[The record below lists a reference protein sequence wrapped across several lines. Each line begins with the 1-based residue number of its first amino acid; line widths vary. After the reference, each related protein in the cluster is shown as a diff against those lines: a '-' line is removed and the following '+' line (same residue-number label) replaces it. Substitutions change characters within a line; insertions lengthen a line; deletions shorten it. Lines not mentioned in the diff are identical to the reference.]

1 MVPIRSSYYFLQ
13 EKQGGFA
20 LFERRELVRLKPLIL
35 FFVIYTAV
43 FILFAVTLKYT
54 FPFLAGF
61 LLALAAQ
68 PLINWLRRRLSL
80 RPAPAAAIA
89 TLVVYA
95 ILFGL
100 LFLAG
105 FWLLTELNRLLRY
118 VSRLTSED
126 LRALTAP
133 LMNAI
138 AQLGHSVK
146 SIDSHFI
153 EQNQEKIMSIAQNGV
168 GIAAKV
174 AGTLLYFL
182 TSLPAIFTMLIIMI
196 FSTYFFSKDYGS
208 VKGYLVRLFP
218 HSAVRSLSSY
228 SKDGKAIG
236 GRYIGTYL
244 LIYFI
249 TFVETLIVFAAL
261 GVPYPLV
268 LSIITGIADILPVL
282 GPGTIY
288 IPLSLIYLV
297 TGNFFRAGALFVC
310 WLLITAIRQ
319 IIEPKLVSSTINI
332 HPLGVLAAIY
342 FALVAGNFWV
352 LIYCT
357 VLLILYQLL
366 TKDGTL
372 PTLFNHDSEDSPE
385 EKP

>member
-1 MVPIRSSYYFLQ
+1 M
-13 EKQGGFA
+13 
-20 LFERRELVRLKPLIL
+20 FERRELVRLKPLIL

-43 FILFAVTLKYT
+43 FVLFAVTLKYT

-105 FWLLTELNRLLRY
+105 YWLLTELNHLLRY
-118 VSRLTSED
+118 ISKLNSED
-126 LRALTAP
+126 LRSLTAP
-133 LMNAI
+133 LMDAI
-138 AQLGHSVK
+138 AQLGHSMK
-146 SIDSHFI
+146 NIDSHFI

-168 GIAAKV
+168 GIAAKM
-174 AGTLLYFL
+174 AGTILYFL

-196 FSTYFFSKDYGS
+196 FSTYFFSKDYS
-208 VKGYLVRLFP
+208 AVKGYLVGLFP
-218 HSAVRSLSSY
+218 HSAVKSLRSY

-268 LSIITGIADILPVL
+268 LSIITGVADILPVL

-288 IPLSLIYLV
+288 IPLALIYLV
-297 TGNFFRAGALFVC
+297 TGNFFRSGALFVC

-319 IIEPKLVSSTINI
+319 IIEPKLVSSTVNI

-366 TKDGTL
+366 TRDGTL
-372 PTLFNHDSEDSPE
+372 PSLLNRGTEEPPE